1 MIIYTEKT
9 ALTRQINV
17 RTKPDGRKYRDDEVE
32 ADNINATDILR
43 IGLEICGLFRKF
55 GLLVHK
61 FSLVRVYL
69 GLFQWFLSALL
80 LLFQINSNRLY
91 IFIAP
96 NLLRDALFFQ
106 PSLLICCLASP
117 HLRGKVVINEH
128 LS

>member
-61 FSLVRVYL
+61 FSLCSCVFR
-69 GLFQWFLSALL
+69 S
-80 LLFQINSNRLY
+80 IPM
-91 IFIAP
+91 I
-96 NLLRDALFFQ
+96 
-106 PSLLICCLASP
+106 LICSP
-117 HLRGKVVINEH
+117 FAIPNKFQSSLHLHRSKP
-128 LS
+128 SA